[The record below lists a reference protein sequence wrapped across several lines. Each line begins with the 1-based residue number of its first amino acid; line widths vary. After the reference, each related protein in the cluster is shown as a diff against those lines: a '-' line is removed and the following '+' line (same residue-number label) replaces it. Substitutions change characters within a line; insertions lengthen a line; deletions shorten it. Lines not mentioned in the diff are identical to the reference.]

1 MPAKTRLKHT
11 VNRIYGYIHRRW
23 LIAVMMIAA
32 TVMMCSPKILRAQDM
47 ADTATLMRE
56 VRAGQQA
63 GKNFTRQQQR
73 LKDIIGQQAQSQML
87 KSAYAD
93 RTLPTDSAAQRLIV
107 SVLTCGPGNEIYEY
121 YGHSAIRIQRKSG
134 RLANP
139 EQENTYTDAQISQL
153 PAAQDSS
160 FDVVFNYGVFDFN
173 SGNFVL
179 RFALGHTDYICAME
193 ETDAFLEQYRRR
205 GSYVDEQV
213 LNLTQNEANYLLQS
227 LLVNAQP
234 QNRVYRYNFLYD
246 NCATRVR
253 DKIEEAV
260 NGTLKYPE
268 RPVSRT
274 WRDAIHFYS
283 HYYQWSTFAQDLVLG
298 SDADEAATGRE
309 LEFAPLIMEQ
319 DFATTLIQARDG
331 IIYPLVKDSHRIVD
345 LPPLKRATA
354 FPLSPL
360 CVSIILVAGALI
372 IGVAEWKKRK
382 IYWGIDTAIIVL
394 QSVAGCIVAFL
405 FFFSTH
411 PAVGS
416 NWLVWVF
423 NPLPLLG
430 LYWQINGARHHRYYA
445 YHVVAA
451 PILAAFLLALPWI
464 PQHVDAAAILLVV
477 FLLIRSLTSLCVWLR
492 IKKDIR
498 KIKKNIR

>member
-1 MPAKTRLKHT
+1 MPVKMRFKHT
-11 VNRIYGYIHRRW
+11 VDKIYGYIQRHW

-32 TVMMCSPKILRAQDM
+32 MVMTFSPKMLRAQDM

-63 GKNFTRQQQR
+63 GKHLTPQQQR

-87 KSAYAD
+87 KSAYSD
-93 RTLPTDSAAQRLIV
+93 RTLPTDSAAPRLIV

-121 YGHSAIRIQRKSG
+121 YGHSAIRIQRTTG
-134 RLANP
+134 RSANAEGQNP
-139 EQENTYTDAQISQL
+139 NISARISQ
-153 PAAQDSS
+153 PYAAMDSS

-213 LNLTQNEANYLLQS
+213 LNLTQNEAGYLLQS

-234 QNRVYRYNFLYD
+234 QNRVYRYNFFYD

-331 IIYPLVKDSHRIVD
+331 IIYPLVKDSHRLVD
-345 LPPLKRATA
+345 LPPLKREVA

-360 CVSIILVAGALI
+360 CVSIILVAGAL
-372 IGVAEWKKRK
+372 VLAVMEWRKRK

-445 YHVVAA
+445 YHIVAA
-451 PILAAFLLALPWI
+451 PILLTFLLALPWI

-492 IKKDIR
+492 TKKDIR
-498 KIKKNIR
+498 

>member
-1 MPAKTRLKHT
+1 MPVKMRFKHT
-11 VNRIYGYIHRRW
+11 VDKIYGYIQRHW

-32 TVMMCSPKILRAQDM
+32 MVMTSSPKILRAQDVG
-47 ADTATLMRE
+47 DTATLMRD

-63 GKNFTRQQQR
+63 GKHLTPQQQR

-87 KSAYAD
+87 KSAYSD
-93 RTLPTDSAAQRLIV
+93 RTLPTDSAAPRLIV

-121 YGHSAIRIQRKSG
+121 YGHSAIRIQRTSG
-134 RLANP
+134 RSVNAEGQNP
-139 EQENTYTDAQISQL
+139 NIPARTSQ
-153 PAAQDSS
+153 PYAAMDSS

-213 LNLTQNEANYLLQS
+213 LNLTQNEAGYLLQS

-234 QNRVYRYNFLYD
+234 QNRVYRYNFFYD

-331 IIYPLVKDSHRIVD
+331 IIYPLVKNSHRLVD
-345 LPPLKRATA
+345 LPPLKRVIA

-360 CVSIILVAGALI
+360 CVSIILVAGAL
-372 IGVAEWKKRK
+372 VLAVMEWRKRK

-451 PILAAFLLALPWI
+451 PILLTFLLALPWI

-492 IKKDIR
+492 TKKDIR
-498 KIKKNIR
+498 

>member
-1 MPAKTRLKHT
+1 
-11 VNRIYGYIHRRW
+11 
-23 LIAVMMIAA
+23 MMIAA
-32 TVMMCSPKILRAQDM
+32 IVITCSPAMARAQDI
-47 ADTATLMRE
+47 ADTANLLRE

-63 GKNFTRQQQR
+63 EKNLTQQQQH
-73 LKDIIGQQAQSQML
+73 LKEVIGKQAQSQMM
-87 KSAYAD
+87 KSGFTD
-93 RTLPTDSAAQRLIV
+93 RTLAADSAAPRIIV

-121 YGHSAIRIQRKSG
+121 YGHSAIRIQREASKKDTTG
-134 RLANP
+134 
-139 EQENTYTDAQISQL
+139 AQNNYSV
-153 PAAQDSS
+153 AQDSHS
-160 FDVVFNYGVFDFN
+160 GGLQSSALDLVFNYGVFNFN
-173 SGNFVL
+173 SGNFAL
-179 RFALGHTDYICAME
+179 RFALGHTDYICAVE

-213 LNLTQNEANYLLQS
+213 LNLTQNEAAYLLQS
-227 LLVNAQP
+227 LLTNARP
-234 QNRVYRYNFLYD
+234 ENCVYRYNFLYD

-260 NGTLKYPE
+260 NGELKYPT

-298 SDADEAATGRE
+298 SDADQLATGRE
-309 LEFAPLIMEQ
+309 LEFAPLILEQ

-331 IIYPLVKDSHRIVD
+331 IIYPLVKDSHRLID
-345 LPPLKRATA
+345 LPPLHREIG

-360 CVSIILVAGALI
+360 AVSVILVAGALACAVI
-372 IGVAEWKKRK
+372 EWKKKK
-382 IYWGIDTAIIVL
+382 IFWGIDTVTIIL

-430 LYWQINGARHHRYYA
+430 LYWQIKGARHRHYWA
-445 YHVVAA
+445 YHIVAA

-464 PQHVDAAAILLVV
+464 PQYVSAPVILLVV
-477 FLLIRSLTSLCVWLR
+477 FLLIRSLTNICVWIR
-492 IKKDIR
+492 IKRTGAAVSSSKATTTHSATPSSPHQ
-498 KIKKNIR
+498 KA